1 MNNFKTIK
9 EGNITENLVTPVIL
23 GADVAVAG
31 GGVAGIAAA
40 LSAAGAGAKV
50 VLIERGFML
59 GGLATAGL
67 VTIYLPLCDGCGRQ
81 VSFSLAEELLRLSVS
96 EFCDGKGGYVNWLT
110 DDTTHRSEKDPRFE
124 VNFNP
129 QLFAITAEKL
139 LEKEGVQILY
149 GCYAVGASVESGRI
163 TALSVEGK
171 SGRFAVRAK
180 SYVDCTGDA
189 DINKFAGEDTAL
201 FGQGNVLAAWYYG
214 ASKTKG
220 YELFPLGVCD
230 VPDEEKEKG
239 TKGEKPLVAQRFSG
253 LDDVE
258 ISRMVSLSHDVVLSD
273 FRKRNAADAAFEPAT
288 IPTIPQIRMTRRV
301 DGAYVMGADE
311 MHREFADSVGMVSDW
326 RKRGP
331 VYEVPFST
339 LHGKK
344 IRNLLTAGR
353 CTSVTD
359 GLWDVMRVIPC
370 CAVTGEAAGLAAA
383 ITDDI
388 TAFGVEALQSE
399 LVKRGVKLHESEL
412 SR

>member
-1 MNNFKTIK
+1 MERNAEKIV
-9 EGNITENLVTPVIL
+9 ENLATPVIYT
-23 GADVAVAG
+23 ADVVVAG

-40 LSAAGAGAKV
+40 LSAAREGVKT

-67 VTIYLPLCDGCGRQ
+67 VTIYLPLCDGNGKQ
-81 VSFSLAEELLRLSVS
+81 VSFSIAEELLRLSVS
-96 EFCDGKGGYVNWLT
+96 EFCDGKRGYKNWLT
-110 DDTTHRSEKDPRFE
+110 ADKSHRTEKDPRFE

-129 QLFAITAEKL
+129 QLFAISAEKL
-139 LEKEGVQILY
+139 LEKEGVKILY
-149 GCYAVGASVESGRI
+149 GCYAVAAPTENGKI
-163 TALSVEGK
+163 TALAVEGK
-171 SGRFAVRAK
+171 SGRFAIKAK

-189 DINKFAGEDTAL
+189 DICKFSGENTAL

-214 ASKTKG
+214 AGKKG

-230 VPDEEKEKG
+230 IPDEEKQKG
-239 TKGEKPLVAQRFSG
+239 AKSEKPLMARRFSG
-253 LDDVE
+253 LDDAE
-258 ISRMVSLSHDVVLSD
+258 ISQTVSLSHDVVL
-273 FRKRNAADAAFEPAT
+273 ADYRARHGADETFEPAT
-288 IPTIPQIRMTRRV
+288 IPTIPQVRMTRRI

-311 MHREFADSVGMVSDW
+311 SHKEFADSVGLVSDW

-339 LHGKK
+339 LHGNEIK
-344 IRNLLTAGR
+344 NLVVAGR

-383 ITDDI
+383 LTDDF
-388 TAFGVEALQSE
+388 TETDLARLQSA
-399 LVKRGVKLHESEL
+399 LAKRGVKLHESEL
-412 SR
+412 LR

>member
-1 MNNFKTIK
+1 MERKAEKLI
-9 EGNITENLVTPVIL
+9 ENLVTPVTYT
-23 GADVAVAG
+23 ADVVVAG

-40 LSAAGAGAKV
+40 LSAAREGAKT

-67 VTIYLPLCDGCGRQ
+67 VTIYLPLCDGYGKQ
-81 VSFSLAEELLRLSVS
+81 VSFSLAEELLRLSIS
-96 EFCDGKGGYVNWLT
+96 EFCDGKRGYKNWLT
-110 DDTTHRSEKDPRFE
+110 ADKSHRTEKDPRFE

-129 QLFAITAEKL
+129 QLFAISAEKL
-139 LEKEGVQILY
+139 LEKEGVKILY
-149 GCYAVGASVESGRI
+149 GCYAVAAPTENGKI
-163 TALSVEGK
+163 TVLAVEGK
-171 SGRFAVRAK
+171 SGRFAIKAK

-189 DINKFAGEDTAL
+189 DICKFSGENTAL

-214 ASKTKG
+214 AGKNG

-230 VPDEEKEKG
+230 IPDEEKEKG
-239 TKGEKPLVAQRFSG
+239 AKSEKPLVAKRFSG
-253 LDDVE
+253 LDDAE
-258 ISRMVSLSHDVVLSD
+258 ISQTVSLSHDVVL
-273 FRKRNAADAAFEPAT
+273 ADYRVRHGADETFEPAT

-301 DGAYVMGADE
+301 EGAYVMGADE
-311 MHREFADSVGMVSDW
+311 AHKEFADSVGLVSDW

-339 LHGKK
+339 LHGLKVK
-344 IRNLLTAGR
+344 NLIVAGR

-383 ITDDI
+383 ITDDF
-388 TAFGVEALQSE
+388 TATDLARLQCALA
-399 LVKRGVKLHESEL
+399 KRGVKLHENEL
-412 SR
+412 LR